1 MAFYLLQEDG
11 SRIILEDLS
20 GFLILEETSL
30 APTVD
35 YQGDGKGRAGRRQRR
50 RYRLDELSRS
60 MQATLESVLRGD
72 VDGPEVAVAQ
82 AGPVRLVLTT
92 NESLMQAVE
101 QIATATRPMAQLA
114 MRLHELRSL
123 VTDYE
128 AQRRRLI
135 ELDDEELWSLV

>member
-60 MQATLESVLRGD
+60 MQATLASVLRGD

-82 AGPVRLVLTT
+82 AGPVRLVLAT
-92 NESLMQAVE
+92 NESLAQAVE
-101 QIATATRPMAQLA
+101 QIATSTRPMAQLA
-114 MRLHELRSL
+114 MRLQELRSL